1 MRPTLKKVLT
11 ESVREAVLLY
21 NFFSV
26 RYRISEGELITIL
39 PQQLVSISE
48 ISDDFSMTFFKVD
61 KVMFLD
67 IMSVLGKLTPAFFF
81 YMRKNFYTRLG
92 DNDIK
97 RFLGYCRALDFR
109 GNNDDP
115 VFRNETILHL
125 LRIYYWDHYVAFQ
138 KRTSSENYPLLNSH
152 KERIAFKFAILV
164 SEYCG
169 RHRDVAFYV
178 WGTERSVNESV
189 G

>member
-81 YMRKNFYTRLG
+81 YNVRLYRFRSG
-92 DNDIK
+92 QIK
-97 RFLGYCRALDFR
+97 
-109 GNNDDP
+109 
-115 VFRNETILHL
+115 
-125 LRIYYWDHYVAFQ
+125 
-138 KRTSSENYPLLNSH
+138 
-152 KERIAFKFAILV
+152 
-164 SEYCG
+164 
-169 RHRDVAFYV
+169 
-178 WGTERSVNESV
+178 
-189 G
+189 

>member
-1 MRPTLKKVLT
+1 MENFQIHTDISLLPANEHEAYLKEGFNGICT
-11 ESVREAVLLY
+11 GGSAVIQL
-21 NFFSV
+21 FSV

-67 IMSVLGKLTPAFFF
+67 IMSGLGKLTPAFFF

-115 VFRNETILHL
+115 GFPERDHSSFIADL
-125 LRIYYWDHYVAFQ
+125 LLGSLRGLPKKNFFGKLSPSQ
-138 KRTSSENYPLLNSH
+138 FP
-152 KERIAFKFAILV
+152 
-164 SEYCG
+164 
-169 RHRDVAFYV
+169 
-178 WGTERSVNESV
+178 
-189 G
+189 